1 MKEQYN
7 KSIERA
13 RWFLTEY
20 AEYDRELTL
29 PCYFFCTIINCR
41 R

>member
-20 AEYDRELTL
+20 AEYDRESDASLL
-29 PCYFFCTIINCR
+29 FFLYNYQL
-41 R
+41 